1 MLTTCTGKYYFSKL
15 CSKLISLLIQIKKRT
30 GTPLK
35 TGVIKQ
41 IRLFLLWIYYFGV
54 VVALLNYTI
63 DEEVNSESDEEFFEG
78 FIEYIDCVYGDP
90 DDTDCR
96 LKDFIRYPSYGT
108 IYSIVFTQ
116 FGLPIVVF
124 LVFGARKSML
134 SFWKEYILYMW
145 KNKTITF
152 QFNPSFD
159 STTISRSSIKK
170 VVDSKTDIDNED
182 SRFERLKKLKKRIK
196 EI

>member
-1 MLTTCTGKYYFSKL
+1 MVAALHFLGRKSSEESL
-15 CSKLISLLIQIKKRT
+15 SRWLIT
-30 GTPLK
+30 
-35 TGVIKQ
+35 
-41 IRLFLLWIYYFGV
+41 
-54 VVALLNYTI
+54 
-63 DEEVNSESDEEFFEG
+63 
-78 FIEYIDCVYGDP
+78 
-90 DDTDCR
+90 
-96 LKDFIRYPSYGT
+96 
-108 IYSIVFTQ
+108 
-116 FGLPIVVF
+116 
-124 LVFGARKSML
+124 FGARKSML